1 MVYIY
6 YYYKVVIRVVRVE
19 ELYSRNFKEKN
30 KKKKVVDTSIIKKK
44 KLKSIAI

>member
-19 ELYSRNFKEKN
+19 ELYSRNNKEKN
-30 KKKKVVDTSIIKKK
+30 K
-44 KLKSIAI
+44 